1 MLHDR
6 MKKMRLRYNYTIDL
20 FFPGDKPPLVD
31 VDLLG
36 DKLKLLLKQN
46 RINLFPR
53 HNLVAVD
60 DIA

>member
-1 MLHDR
+1 MLHDK
-6 MKKMRLRYNYTIDL
+6 MKQMKLRYNYTIDL
-20 FFPGDKPPLVD
+20 FFPGDKPPLFD

-53 HNLVAVD
+53 HNLVAVS
-60 DIA
+60 DIE